1 MSVLVSISLGIAEVF
16 MFGTLTS
23 WTFFIIYWTGLDD
36 RMPCCSCRGTAIFPR
51 QNKLVFCSWFMFRAQ
66 MRRLGESTATCPF
79 QIPGFEWHDNITGLD
94 QYLAFV
100 YSSRAGI
107 KMDRI

>member
-1 MSVLVSISLGIAEVF
+1 
-16 MFGTLTS
+16 
-23 WTFFIIYWTGLDD
+23 
-36 RMPCCSCRGTAIFPR
+36 
-51 QNKLVFCSWFMFRAQ
+51 